1 MIKKVF
7 FLIFLLLPV
16 LYSIM
21 RLQQN
26 FILYSSIG
34 ITYFLLSLDY
44 IWTKKIKTSFF
55 LQLGITF
62 IFLDLTFQKITW
74 NTFLSFF
81 NDIHW
86 TYLIP
91 IILSVWLNLFTRS
104 FKWRFLLP
112 KKNISL
118 YSLFS
123 ATSIGFMIN
132 AIFPARLGEIARG
145 IILSDETK
153 LTYSTTITTVF
164 VERILDGFVLS
175 LFVLVLFF
183 GFPLQK
189 AQFARYIISGAVLF
203 FIALLVL
210 IALYFFRNL
219 VETIISFV
227 VIRFSKKLNQKI
239 MKFLDKIYNGL
250 HIFKK
255 RKNLFVFVG
264 LTIVNWTINLFTII
278 LIMKSVQAHALFGF
292 TNINYFYSS
301 LLVLILICMAIAL
314 PSGPGGAG
322 PYQYIVLFAFMIL
335 NPQIRQ
341 SPLLRSK
348 AAGFSIYI
356 WAIQSLAI
364 IILGLFFY
372 IKDKHS
378 FKQLKE
384 IQQQK
389 T

>member
-1 MIKKVF
+1 MF
-7 FLIFLLLPV
+7 FFIFLLLPV
-16 LYSIM
+16 LYSII

-26 FILYSSIG
+26 FILYFSIG
-34 ITYFLLSLDY
+34 VTYFLLSLDY

-55 LQLGITF
+55 MQLGITF
-62 IFLDLTFQKITW
+62 IFIDLTFQKITW
-74 NTFLSFF
+74 NAFFNFF

-86 TYLIP
+86 LYLIP
-91 IILSVWLNLFTRS
+91 IILNVWLNLFTRS

-112 KKNISL
+112 KKNIAL
-118 YSLFS
+118 YSVFS
-123 ATSIGFMIN
+123 STAIGFMIN

-145 IILSDETK
+145 IILAKETK
-153 LTYSTTITTVF
+153 LKYSTTLTTIF
-164 VERILDGFVLS
+164 VERILDGFVLL
-175 LFVLVLFF
+175 LFVLVLFL

-189 AQFARYIISGAVLF
+189 SQFAPYIISGAIFF

-210 IALYFFRNL
+210 ISLYFFRNL

-239 MKFLDKIYNGL
+239 MEFLDKIYNGL

-255 RKNLFVFVG
+255 QKNLLLFVG
-264 LTIVNWTINLFTII
+264 LTILNWTINLFTII

-292 TNINYFYSS
+292 ANINYFYSS
-301 LLVLILICMAIAL
+301 LLVLILICMAIAI

-335 NPQIRQ
+335 NPQINQ
-341 SPLLRSK
+341 STLLKSK

-356 WAIQSLAI
+356 WAIQSLAV

-384 IQQQK
+384 IRQK

>member
-1 MIKKVF
+1 MIKKIF

-44 IWTKKIKTSFF
+44 IGTKKIKTSVFM
-55 LQLGITF
+55 QLGITF

-86 TYLIP
+86 VYLIP
-91 IILSVWLNLFTRS
+91 IILNVWLNLFTRS

-118 YSLFS
+118 YNLFS

-164 VERILDGFVLS
+164 VERILDGLVLL
-175 LFVLVLFF
+175 LFVLVLFL

-189 AQFARYIISGAVLF
+189 AQFAPYIISGAILF

-210 IALYFFRNL
+210 ISLYFFRNL
-219 VETIISFV
+219 VETIISFIV
-227 VIRFSKKLNQKI
+227 NRFSKKLNQKI

-255 RKNLFVFVG
+255 RKNLLTFVG

-278 LIMKSVQAHALFGF
+278 LIMKSVQAHA
-292 TNINYFYSS
+292 
-301 LLVLILICMAIAL
+301 
-314 PSGPGGAG
+314 
-322 PYQYIVLFAFMIL
+322 
-335 NPQIRQ
+335 
-341 SPLLRSK
+341 
-348 AAGFSIYI
+348 
-356 WAIQSLAI
+356 
-364 IILGLFFY
+364 
-372 IKDKHS
+372 
-378 FKQLKE
+378 
-384 IQQQK
+384 
-389 T
+389 